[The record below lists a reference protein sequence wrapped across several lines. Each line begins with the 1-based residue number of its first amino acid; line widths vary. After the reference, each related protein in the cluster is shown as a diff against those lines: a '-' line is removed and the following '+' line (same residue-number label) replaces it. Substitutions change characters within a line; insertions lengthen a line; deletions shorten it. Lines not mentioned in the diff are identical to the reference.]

1 MKKHKSIVSLLL
13 VTAIILGNITGTV
26 PAHAE
31 KNIGTEFF
39 DNCFKTAEITETQN
53 NNATP
58 SAITTP
64 STVVA
69 TTPPAVVTP
78 KPTKKPTPK
87 PKPHKTK
94 AKKQVLKVRA
104 SQSGKAHARLKWNS
118 IKGADKYKIK
128 ISGGI
133 KKTIKLS
140 SRKRRYSFKIKAG
153 KVYHVKV
160 TALKGKKVLAHS
172 KRVTVCQPVRVSK
185 MRYTRLSDKKVLIT
199 WKRGKHTKQFIIYRK
214 TGSGKYNVTEVPE
227 KADMSIIKFHPAKI
241 ISI

>member
-26 PAHAE
+26 PVHAE
-31 KNIGTEFF
+31 KKIGTEFF

-94 AKKQVLKVRA
+94 
-104 SQSGKAHARLKWNS
+104 G
-118 IKGADKYKIK
+118 
-128 ISGGI
+128 
-133 KKTIKLS
+133 KKTGVESPGITERKS
-140 SRKRRYSFKIKAG
+140 SCKIEME
-153 KVYHVKV
+153 
-160 TALKGKKVLAHS
+160 LDKG
-172 KRVTVCQPVRVSK
+172 C
-185 MRYTRLSDKKVLIT
+185 
-199 WKRGKHTKQFIIYRK
+199 
-214 TGSGKYNVTEVPE
+214 
-227 KADMSIIKFHPAKI
+227 
-241 ISI
+241 

>member
-26 PAHAE
+26 PVHAE

-69 TTPPAVVTP
+69 TPPPAVVTP

-94 AKKQVLKVRA
+94 AKKQVLKVWA

-185 MRYTRLSDKKVLIT
+185 MR
-199 WKRGKHTKQFIIYRK
+199 
-214 TGSGKYNVTEVPE
+214 
-227 KADMSIIKFHPAKI
+227 
-241 ISI
+241 